1 MAMRAS
7 LFSLGPCGRGLDE
20 GGVAACMTIR
30 RACGTIF
37 YYIVRSWAVHA
48 AERSV
53 AAVVSQGRHARRMMT
68 DGGCHQVRCVFVPE
82 GSQGF

>member
-48 AERSV
+48 AERSERSV
-53 AAVVSQGRHARRMMT
+53 AAVAS
-68 DGGCHQVRCVFVPE
+68 
-82 GSQGF
+82 